1 MKQYDPAQN
10 QFQVAVNLKRDF
22 ANAYYNLGH
31 VLEEKGALEEA
42 LLNYQIVRQ
51 LSSGDKQ
58 NLEKIEGEIKALEA
72 RLDEQARQA
81 KIGAAKKVE
90 SETEQ
95 TPLSIS
101 SPSTNIP
108 PIKPQI
114 KISPPPQTNQ
124 ATGSANSN
132 N

>member
-31 VLEEKGALEEA
+31 GLEEKGALEEA

-72 RLDEQARQA
+72 
-81 KIGAAKKVE
+81 KIGEIKKTAKKVE

-95 TPLSIS
+95 NPLSIS